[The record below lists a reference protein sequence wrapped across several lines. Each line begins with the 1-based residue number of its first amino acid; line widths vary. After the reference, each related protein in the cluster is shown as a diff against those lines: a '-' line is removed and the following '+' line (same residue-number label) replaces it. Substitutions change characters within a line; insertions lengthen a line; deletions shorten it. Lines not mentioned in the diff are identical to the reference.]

1 MTCQLGGL
9 GHGWRAMLLTH
20 HDMVEPTQS
29 WGFLQQMAG
38 QSPEVSKLGN
48 SEFQF
53 QNLIMFVKIAFW
65 LGFLHYSH
73 AGILII

>member
-20 HDMVEPTQS
+20 HDMVEPTQN

-38 QSPEVSKLGN
+38 QSPEVSQIRELRISISKSDN
-48 SEFQF
+48 VCE
-53 QNLIMFVKIAFW
+53 IDFW